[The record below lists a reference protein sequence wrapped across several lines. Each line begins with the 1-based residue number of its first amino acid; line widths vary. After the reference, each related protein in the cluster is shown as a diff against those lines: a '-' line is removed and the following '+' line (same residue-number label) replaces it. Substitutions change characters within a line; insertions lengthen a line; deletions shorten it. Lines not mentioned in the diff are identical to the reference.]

1 MEFQRE
7 TEKDEES
14 EAEKD
19 EGSETEKD
27 EESES
32 LLALLLDE
40 MLEYLLVRKRMKEP
54 WLWEPWM
61 ILQTLALELSAVY
74 YEACPQLP
82 PDSALAPVP
91 VQGRCRREVRRGER
105 LW

>member
-1 MEFQRE
+1 MNHKTWMEFQRE
-7 TEKDEES
+7 L
-14 EAEKD
+14 EKD

-32 LLALLLDE
+32 QLALLLE
-40 MLEYLLVRKRMKEP
+40 YMLEYLLVRKRMKEP